1 MPISETE
8 VEKPAAQGAAMEIT
22 VSRQDL
28 VRELTATQS
37 VVERKT
43 TIPILSNFLLEA
55 EEDRLNITATDLD
68 QAIRTSTAVKVK
80 KPGSCTVPAR
90 KLYDYIKLLP
100 EGDISIKLLENH
112 WVQIR
117 SGRSNTK
124 IVGMARANY
133 PQVPEFPAVAA
144 TSISLIALKT
154 LIARTIFAIS
164 NEESRYTLN
173 GALLV
178 IKAESLAM
186 VATDGHRLSYVEKPN
201 ENLEGISGEKRVLIP
216 RKALQEL
223 QQLLTVTEVEKVEF
237 ADDEHT
243 LFFRVGHRT
252 LSTRK
257 LSGQFPNFEAVMPRD
272 NTKFAVVR
280 CSELSAAI
288 QRVAQFADERSGAI
302 RMRLEGNELRSAP
315 TQLNQARAKTPS
327 TPPTPATPSWWAST
341 RYTFSTSSKPSATR
355 VKSAS
360 NSRTPSPPA
369 RCVQKTPTPNTSIA
383 TSLCRCGFE
392 EATQKRQSHSAEVF
406 VPVACQ
412 IPPSLWLRSLSPG
425 AATGRVAPI
434 CLPATG
440 LPHSGH
446 CLVWLPRNI
455 LVFTGQLRDCILV
468 PVCQPRALAL
478 PVTIP
483 RATQG

>member
-1 MPISETE
+1 MPIIETE
-8 VEKPAAQGAAMEIT
+8 VEKPSAQGAAMEIT

-43 TIPILSNFLLEA
+43 TIPILSNFLVEA
-55 EEDRLNITATDLD
+55 DGDRLNITATDLD
-68 QAIRTSTAVKVK
+68 QAIRTSSAAKVK
-80 KPGSCTVPAR
+80 KPGSCTIPAR

-133 PQVPEFPAVAA
+133 PQVPEFPAVPT
-144 TSISLIALKT
+144 TSISAATLRT

-186 VATDGHRLSYVEKPN
+186 VATDGHRLSYVEKS
-201 ENLEGISGEKRVLIP
+201 EEAQEGISGEKRVLIP

-223 QQLLTVTEVEKVEF
+223 QQLLSAPDVEKIDF

-252 LSTRK
+252 LSSRK

-280 CSELSAAI
+280 SSDLSAAI

-302 RMRLEGNELRSAP
+302 RLRLESNELKVSA
-315 TQLNQARAKTPS
+315 N
-327 TPPTPATPSWWAST
+327 
-341 RYTFSTSSKPSATR
+341 
-355 VKSAS
+355 
-360 NSRTPSPPA
+360 
-369 RCVQKTPTPNTSIA
+369 
-383 TSLCRCGFE
+383 
-392 EATQKRQSHSAEVF
+392 SAE
-406 VPVACQ
+406 
-412 IPPSLWLRSLSPG
+412 
-425 AATGRVAPI
+425 
-434 CLPATG
+434 
-440 LPHSGH
+440 SGESEDTIDTPYSGDAIM
-446 CLVWLPRNI
+446 VGFNSTYI
-455 LVFTGQLRDCILV
+455 LDFLKAIDNQGEVRLEFKDSQSAGQMRPEDPDAEYKYRYVLMPMRI
-468 PVCQPRALAL
+468 
-478 PVTIP
+478 
-483 RATQG
+483 

>member
-1 MPISETE
+1 MPIVETE
-8 VEKPAAQGAAMEIT
+8 VEKPSVQGAAMEIT
-22 VSRQDL
+22 VSRQEL

-43 TIPILSNFLLEA
+43 TIPILSNFLVEA
-55 EEDRLNITATDLD
+55 EGERLNITATDLD
-68 QAIRTSTAVKVK
+68 QAIRTSAAAKVK
-80 KPGSCTVPAR
+80 KPGACTIPAR

-133 PQVPEFPAVAA
+133 PQVPDFPAVAT
-144 TSISLIALKT
+144 TSISAATFKT

-186 VATDGHRLSYVEKPN
+186 VATDGHRLSFVEKT
-201 ENLEGISGEKRVLIP
+201 EEAQEGISGEKRVLIP

-223 QQLLTVTEVEKVEF
+223 QQLLSAPDVEKIDF

-252 LSTRK
+252 LSSRK

-280 CSELSAAI
+280 SSDLSSAI

-302 RMRLEGNELRSAP
+302 RLRLESNELKISANSTESGESEDTIDTP
-315 TQLNQARAKTPS
+315 YSGDPIMVGFNSVYILDFLKALDNQGEVRLEFKDSQSAGQMRPEDPDAEYKY
-327 TPPTPATPSWWAST
+327 
-341 RYTFSTSSKPSATR
+341 RYVLMPMR
-355 VKSAS
+355 
-360 NSRTPSPPA
+360 
-369 RCVQKTPTPNTSIA
+369 I
-383 TSLCRCGFE
+383 
-392 EATQKRQSHSAEVF
+392 
-406 VPVACQ
+406 
-412 IPPSLWLRSLSPG
+412 
-425 AATGRVAPI
+425 
-434 CLPATG
+434 
-440 LPHSGH
+440 
-446 CLVWLPRNI
+446 
-455 LVFTGQLRDCILV
+455 
-468 PVCQPRALAL
+468 
-478 PVTIP
+478 
-483 RATQG
+483 

>member
-1 MPISETE
+1 MCCRVWPVQEFGFESEGKLMPIVESE

-28 VRELTATQS
+28 VKELTATQS

-43 TIPILSNFLLEA
+43 TIPILSNFLIEA
-55 EEDRLNITATDLD
+55 EGDRLNITATDLD
-68 QAIRTSTAVKVK
+68 QAIRTSAEAKVK
-80 KPGSCTVPAR
+80 KPGACTIPAR
-90 KLYDYIKLLP
+90 KLYDYVKLLP

-124 IVGMARANY
+124 MVGMARANY
-133 PQVPEFPAVAA
+133 PQVPEFPTVAV
-144 TSISLIALKT
+144 TSISTLALKT

-186 VATDGHRLSYVEKPN
+186 VATDGHRLSFVEKPN
-201 ENLEGISGEKRVLIP
+201 EILEGISGEKRVLVP

-223 QQLLTVTEVEKVEF
+223 QQLLSASDVEKVEF

-280 CSELSAAI
+280 SSELSAAI

-302 RMRLEGNELRSAP
+302 RLRLEGNELKISSSSTESGESEDTIDTPYSSDPIMVGFNSVYILDFLKALNNEGEVRLEFKDSQSAGQMRP
-315 TQLNQARAKTPS
+315 EDPDAEYKY
-327 TPPTPATPSWWAST
+327 
-341 RYTFSTSSKPSATR
+341 RYVLMPMR
-355 VKSAS
+355 
-360 NSRTPSPPA
+360 
-369 RCVQKTPTPNTSIA
+369 I
-383 TSLCRCGFE
+383 
-392 EATQKRQSHSAEVF
+392 
-406 VPVACQ
+406 
-412 IPPSLWLRSLSPG
+412 
-425 AATGRVAPI
+425 
-434 CLPATG
+434 
-440 LPHSGH
+440 
-446 CLVWLPRNI
+446 
-455 LVFTGQLRDCILV
+455 
-468 PVCQPRALAL
+468 
-478 PVTIP
+478 
-483 RATQG
+483 